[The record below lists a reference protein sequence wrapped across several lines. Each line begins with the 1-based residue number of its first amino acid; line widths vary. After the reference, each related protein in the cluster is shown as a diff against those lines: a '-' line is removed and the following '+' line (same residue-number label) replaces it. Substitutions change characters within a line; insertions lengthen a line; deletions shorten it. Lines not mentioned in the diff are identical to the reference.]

1 MSKAAKLSLSIS
13 CFLPLFFIFWA
24 ENLCAAY
31 CSFATVE
38 NENLFQTLFSQS
50 ECFRFNA
57 CMSFVWFAFFLIGI
71 IGIICFCKSFLKA
84 RKLSKETIILTKAEN
99 ITADYYFTYFS
110 LFVISFFG
118 VDPTKLK
125 DVLILSVLMVLI
137 IWVYMANEM
146 YFVKKVVEAYIRP
159 LKIKDSVPK
168 YRVPIQS
175 VLRSWAEDDAL
186 LLAMANAALQDKRG
200 DTVENCRSD
209 LLRKIFWIDER
220 YDNIEHDYL
229 DEIDA
234 QVRRYTRAATQKVEN
249 LTNRDQNVRGNLNV
263 LLTALSRNRR
273 AGDLVDRIQPV
284 FQLYEQSFLSEK
296 SLWYRKRPEK
306 RTKAA
311 TVLIQETAS
320 DADAAAQAAQLLR
333 SEYGRAAI
341 AAYVQGWLGDADV
354 RYSKDLNIKDDKS
367 YIMSL
372 LAVLTSGDS
381 AAGHQIKELGGSFHE
396 NGYSIPQ
403 MQIRRKEKKNG
414 F

>member
-1 MSKAAKLSLSIS
+1 MI
-13 CFLPLFFIFWA
+13 
-24 ENLCAAY
+24 
-31 CSFATVE
+31 
-38 NENLFQTLFSQS
+38 
-50 ECFRFNA
+50 
-57 CMSFVWFAFFLIGI
+57 
-71 IGIICFCKSFLKA
+71 
-84 RKLSKETIILTKAEN
+84 
-99 ITADYYFTYFS
+99 
-110 LFVISFFG
+110 
-118 VDPTKLK
+118 
-125 DVLILSVLMVLI
+125 
-137 IWVYMANEM
+137 
-146 YFVKKVVEAYIRP
+146 EAYIRP

-209 LLRKIFWIDER
+209 LLQKIFWIDER

-306 RTKAA
+306 RTK
-311 TVLIQETAS
+311 LC
-320 DADAAAQAAQLLR
+320 R
-333 SEYGRAAI
+333 SRIGFVACLPDLAFFCLI
-341 AAYVQGWLGDADV
+341 AALKPYFLKFRIINAAFFLGI
-354 RYSKDLNIKDDKS
+354 DL
-367 YIMSL
+367 
-372 LAVLTSGDS
+372 
-381 AAGHQIKELGGSFHE
+381 F
-396 NGYSIPQ
+396 
-403 MQIRRKEKKNG
+403 
-414 F
+414 